1 MPEIQNRSNAPLRLR
16 PLQSTFT
23 TGMREEWYWL
33 NSSVGDA
40 PSNMAWDETLLEA
53 AADIGA
59 PVLRSYAWAT
69 PAATF
74 GYFQRYAD
82 IAAWTPLRPLIRR
95 PTGGGLVS
103 HAADWTY
110 AIVVP
115 PQHAWYS
122 ISAVESYRRAHTWL
136 QRAFAHSGIETVLAP
151 CCDPAG
157 PGQCFV
163 GAEREDL
170 LLQGRKIAGAAQR
183 RNKLGLLIQ
192 GSIQPTPLNLPR
204 NRWEESM
211 LRTAEENWGAHWN
224 LTLPAS
230 WDPWIPRVEALRL
243 RYSSSDHNERR

>member
-1 MPEIQNRSNAPLRLR
+1 M
-16 PLQSTFT
+16 
-23 TGMREEWYWL
+23 GEEWYWL
-33 NSSVGDA
+33 DSSTGDA

-136 QRAFAHSGIETVLAP
+136 QRAFAHSDIETVLAP

-170 LLQGRKIAGAAQR
+170 LLNGRKIAGAAQR

-192 GSIQPTPLNLPR
+192 GSIQPTPVNLPR
-204 NRWEESM
+204 KRWEESM

-243 RYSSSDHNERR
+243 RYLSSDHNERR